1 MGTLYQNEAK
11 YSLVSILKQ
20 HQINDNL
27 ANSKGSFLG
36 IGIGFAMY
44 RINTQCVL

>member
-11 YSLVSILKQ
+11 YSLVSILKK

-44 RINTQCVL
+44 RINIQCVL